1 LENVVGPLSGI
12 RIIELAGIGPG
23 PLAAMVLGDLG
34 ADIIR
39 VDRINSSFVLNVA
52 PKYAV
57 HTRNRRSIA
66 IDLRKPEA
74 ADVVLRLV
82 AAADGLID
90 PFRPGVVEGLGIGP
104 QPCLKRN
111 PKLVYGRITGWGQ
124 DGPLADRAGHDI
136 NYIALAGV
144 LGAIGRKGETPVPPL
159 NLVAD
164 YGGGGM
170 LLAVGM
176 LAGLIES
183 MKSGRGQVV
192 DAAMIDGAALLLGM
206 ITGLR
211 GAGLWSEARGTNL
224 LDSGAHFYEVYETKD
239 SKHVAVGAIEPQF
252 YAALIEKLGLAGEA
266 LPAQMDR
273 ASWPAMK
280 SRFATIF
287 KTKTRDEWCT
297 IMDAA
302 DTCVAPVLSVDEA
315 PTHPH
320 ARARGA
326 FIEVDGAVQP
336 APAPRFSRTPSAAPT
351 VAPKPGAHTNEL
363 LTEAKFSPDEI
374 AALRAMGAV
383 A

>member
-1 LENVVGPLSGI
+1 LGPLSGI

-23 PLAAMVLGDLG
+23 PLASMVLGDLG
-34 ADIIR
+34 ADVVRI
-39 VDRINSSFVLNVA
+39 DRINASFVLDVA

-66 IDLRKPEA
+66 IDLRRPEA
-74 ADVVLRLV
+74 AEVMLRLV
-82 AAADGLID
+82 ATADGFID
-90 PFRPGVVEGLGIGP
+90 PFRPGVVERLGIGP
-104 QPCLKRN
+104 EPCLKRN

-124 DGPLADRAGHDI
+124 EGPLADKAGHDI

-144 LGAIGRKGETPVPPL
+144 LGAIGRKGEAPLPPL

-224 LDSGAHFYEVYETKD
+224 LDSGAPFYEVYETSD
-239 SKHVAVGAIEPQF
+239 GKHVAVGAIEPQF
-252 YAALIEKLGLAGEA
+252 YANLIDKLGLAGEA

-273 ASWPAMK
+273 ASWPNMK
-280 SRFATIF
+280 ARFAQIF
-287 KTKTRDEWCT
+287 ETKTRDAWCA
-297 IMDAA
+297 IMNEA
-302 DTCVAPVLSVDEA
+302 DTCVAPVLSIDEA
-315 PTHPH
+315 SVHPH
-320 ARARGA
+320 ARARAA
-326 FIEVDGAVQP
+326 FVDVDGAIQP
-336 APAPRFSRTPSAAPT
+336 APAPRFSRTPSVKPA
-351 VAPKPGAHTNEL
+351 VAVKPGAHTDEL
-363 LTEAKFSPDEI
+363 LTDAKFTAEEI
-374 AALRAMGAV
+374 VALRTAGVV

>member
-1 LENVVGPLSGI
+1 VGPLSGI

-34 ADIIR
+34 ADIVR
-39 VDRINSSFVLNVA
+39 VDRINSPFVLDVA

-66 IDLRKPEA
+66 VDLRRPEA
-74 ADVVLRLV
+74 AEIVLRLV
-82 AAADGLID
+82 ATADGLID
-90 PFRPGVVEGLGIGP
+90 PFRPGVVERLGIGP
-104 QPCLKRN
+104 EPCLKRN

-124 DGPLADRAGHDI
+124 EGPLADKAGHDI

-144 LGAIGRKGETPVPPL
+144 LGAIGRQGETPVPPL

-192 DAAMIDGAALLLGM
+192 DAAMVDGAALLLGM

-211 GAGLWSEARGTNL
+211 GAGLWGDERGTNL
-224 LDSGAHFYEVYETKD
+224 LDSGAHFYEVYETRD
-239 SKHVAVGAIEPQF
+239 GKHVAVGAIESQF
-252 YAALIEKLGLAGEA
+252 YANLIQKLGLADEA

-273 ASWPAMK
+273 TSWPAMK
-280 SRFATIF
+280 ARFAAIF
-287 KTKTRDEWCT
+287 KTKTRDEWCAIT
-297 IMDAA
+297 GDD
-302 DTCVAPVLSVDEA
+302 DTCVAPVLSIDEA
-315 PTHPH
+315 PVHPH
-320 ARARGA
+320 ALARAG
-326 FIEVDGAVQP
+326 FIDVDGVVQP
-336 APAPRFSRTPSAAPT
+336 APAPRFSRTPSDVPT
-351 VAPKPGAHTNEL
+351 IAPKPGAHTDDL
-363 LTEAKFSPDEI
+363 LAEAKFSADDI
-374 AALRAMGAV
+374 AALRAAGV
-383 A
+383 VG

>member
-1 LENVVGPLSGI
+1 VGPLAGI

-34 ADIIR
+34 ADVVRI
-39 VDRINSSFVLNVA
+39 DRIKSSFVLDVA

-66 IDLRKPEA
+66 IDLRRPEA
-74 ADVVLRLV
+74 AEVVLRLV
-82 AAADGLID
+82 AGADGLID
-90 PFRPGVVEGLGIGP
+90 PFRPGVVERLGIGP
-104 QPCLKRN
+104 EPCLKRN

-124 DGPLADRAGHDI
+124 EGPLADKAGHDI

-144 LGAIGRKGETPVPPL
+144 LGAIGRKGEAPLPPL

-211 GAGLWSEARGTNL
+211 GAGLWSDARGTNL
-224 LDSGAHFYEVYETKD
+224 LDSGAHFYEVYETRD
-239 SKHVAVGAIEPQF
+239 GKHVAVGAIEPQF
-252 YAALIEKLGLAGEA
+252 YANLIDKLGLAGDA
-266 LPAQMDR
+266 LPAQMQQT
-273 ASWPAMK
+273 SWPAMK
-280 SRFATIF
+280 ARFAAIF
-287 KTKTRDEWCT
+287 KTKTRDEWCA
-297 IMDAA
+297 IMNEA
-302 DTCVAPVLSVDEA
+302 DTCVAPVLSIDEA
-315 PTHPH
+315 PMHPH

-326 FIEVDGAVQP
+326 FIEIDGAAQP
-336 APAPRFSRTPSAAPT
+336 APAPRFSRTPSGGPAIAA
-351 VAPKPGAHTNEL
+351 KPGAHTNEL
-363 LTEAKFSPDEI
+363 LSEAKFSGDEI
-374 AALRAMGAV
+374 AALQASGIIG
-383 A
+383 

>member
-1 LENVVGPLSGI
+1 LGPLSGI

-34 ADIIR
+34 ADVVRI
-39 VDRINSSFVLNVA
+39 DRIKSSFVLDVA

-66 IDLRKPEA
+66 IDLRRPEA
-74 ADVVLRLV
+74 AEVVLRLV
-82 AAADGLID
+82 AGADGLID
-90 PFRPGVVEGLGIGP
+90 PFRPGVVERLGIGP
-104 QPCLKRN
+104 EPCLKRN

-124 DGPLADRAGHDI
+124 EGPLADKAGHDI

-144 LGAIGRKGETPVPPL
+144 LGAIGRQGETPVPPL

-224 LDSGAHFYEVYETKD
+224 LDSGAHFYEVYETQD
-239 SKHVAVGAIEPQF
+239 GKHVAVGAIEPQF
-252 YAALIEKLGLAGEA
+252 YANLIDKLGLTGEA

-273 ASWPAMK
+273 DSWPVMK
-280 SRFATIF
+280 ARFAAIF
-287 KTKTRDEWCT
+287 KTRTRDEWCA
-297 IMDAA
+297 IMNEA
-302 DTCVAPVLSVDEA
+302 DTCVAPVLSIDEA
-315 PTHPH
+315 PMHPH
-320 ARARGA
+320 AHARAA

-336 APAPRFSRTPSAAPT
+336 APAPRFSRTPSGKPVIA
-351 VAPKPGAHTNEL
+351 VKPGAHSNEL
-363 LTEAKFSPDEI
+363 LTEARFAAEEI
-374 AALRAMGAV
+374 AALRAAGV
-383 A
+383 VG